1 MSAGRVIVSRF
12 ALSALA
18 IGTAWLAAAVPGFAH
33 HSFAA
38 EFDPSKPLTIRG
50 RVTRVEWTN
59 PHTSFYVEVRDGRGR
74 VMNWA
79 FESASPNALA
89 RRGWNRDSL
98 KAGDWIT
105 VIAYR
110 ARGDSNV
117 ASARRV
123 VWARGEEI
131 FAGSPGDGGPIH

>member
-1 MSAGRVIVSRF
+1 MRVGFIVAIVAGGLI
-12 ALSALA
+12 L
-18 IGTAWLAAAVPGFAH
+18 GAVPGFAH

-38 EFDPSKPLTIRG
+38 EFDPSKRLTIEG
-50 RVTRVEWTN
+50 RVTKIEWSN
-59 PHTSFYVEVRDGRGR
+59 PHTSFYVEVTDRSGK
-74 VMNWA
+74 VVKWA

-89 RRGWNRDSL
+89 RRGWNRESL
-98 KAGDWIT
+98 KVGDWVT

-123 VWARGEEI
+123 VWAQGREF
-131 FAGSPGDGGPIH
+131 FAGSPGDGGPAH